1 MNITIKVFEN
11 DEEILDKVF
20 PAGSYRVGRSEFCD
34 VVLAGD
40 SISRSHLEFRV
51 TETNVYMT
59 NMSQAGRVKLNNERV
74 ETAEIKDGD
83 TLQIGNYK
91 IVVFHG
97 ERTDKPKEAENAP
110 DNGMA
115 QAMDN
120 NNGEANAENNFFN
133 QQHDA
138 QPPEENQGF
147 NQEAPSEE
155 KQGTNIIPFPEA
167 SPKIELEGRVD
178 GSLALK
184 EETEVEQKPLVARLV
199 FTEGPRKGDEIPIEA
214 FEIILGRSRKADIFI
229 DDEKLSRQHSKIVR
243 SGLGYRLLDL
253 SSRNG
258 TFVNGMRILEH
269 PLTSFD
275 VIELGDSKI
284 KFLILDMGLHDPK
297 IGGALVQPGSQDTR
311 SVMLDMKPSA
321 EAAVAPIQAVD
332 QKAPGDSAAN
342 SKKKRIRILVGVLL
356 LLIII
361 FAAIPE
367 GGKDKPKVSAENKT
381 STDAGTSSADKPIK
395 LPPQLP
401 KEYSDLTPELQRAVE
416 GHYNSAL
423 SDGSR
428 DRLESAL
435 AHLKKIHDLLPYY
448 KNSKDLADEYEK
460 KLKLKRAELAQQDAK
475 EGLAKD
481 LKFYLEDGI
490 QYLREGDFDRA
501 AESFNSA
508 IALDPRNEVAIKGLR
523 AAELR
528 IRNIEDVPPE
538 RDEEQDKRDKV
549 KDLFEKAVQAFAEKR
564 YYETIKQAE
573 DIRKIELKGETNYL
587 NEAKQLIDNAK
598 LKIREEFEPF
608 LINAKEKYGEGDY
621 NSCRDIAEEMIKKDP
636 MFEEAKEILA
646 KAKKQLNRLAK
657 EAYIHGYILES
668 MNRLEEAK
676 QYWTRAKNY
685 VRPGDP
691 YYDKVI
697 KKLELYQ

>member
-1 MNITIKVFEN
+1 MKITIKVFDN
-11 DEEILDKVF
+11 DQEILDKVF
-20 PAGSYRVGRSEFCD
+20 SEGSYRVGRSEFCD
-34 VVLAGD
+34 VVLEGD
-40 SISRSHLEFRV
+40 SVSRSHLEFRI
-51 TETNVYMT
+51 TENNVYMT

-83 TLQIGNYK
+83 SLSIGNYK

-97 ERTDKPKEAENAP
+97 ERSEKPADEPQADNGLPEAMENA
-110 DNGMA
+110 DN
-115 QAMDN
+115 
-120 NNGEANAENNFFN
+120 ANAQNNFFN
-133 QQHDA
+133 QEEPKA
-138 QPPEENQGF
+138 EENADF
-147 NQEAPSEE
+147 NANENAEE
-155 KQGTNIIPFPEA
+155 KRGTNVLAFPEA
-167 SPKIELEGRVD
+167 SPKIELESRVE

-184 EETEVEQKPLVARLV
+184 EETEVEQKPLVARLI
-199 FTEGPRKGDEIPIEA
+199 FTDGPRKGDEIPIEA
-214 FEIILGRSRKADIFI
+214 FEIILGRSRKVDIFI

-258 TFVNGMRILEH
+258 TFVNGMRVLEH

-311 SVMLDMKPSA
+311 SVMLDLKNNA
-321 EAAVAPIQAVD
+321 DVEQPIQAV
-332 QKAPGDSAAN
+332 AAKPAADPSN
-342 SKKKRIRILVGVLL
+342 NKKKRIRILVGVLVAL
-356 LLIII
+356 VLI
-361 FAAIPE
+361 FAVLPE
-367 GGKDKPKVSAENKT
+367 SKNSETDKAKAGSTSGLEAGK
-381 STDAGTSSADKPIK
+381 TDADKPIK

-401 KEYSDLTPELQRAVE
+401 KEYSDLTPEMQRAVE

-448 KNSKDLADEYEK
+448 KNSKDLADEYDK

-508 IALDPRNEVAIKGLR
+508 IALDPRNEIAIKGLR
-523 AAELR
+523 GAELR
-528 IRNIEDVPPE
+528 IKNIEDVPPE
-538 RDEEQDKRDKV
+538 RDAEQDKRDKV

-573 DIRKIELKGETNYL
+573 EIRKVELKGETNYL
-587 NEAKQLIDNAK
+587 NEAKQLIDNSK

-685 VRPGDP
+685 VRQGDP
-691 YYDKVI
+691 YYDKVL